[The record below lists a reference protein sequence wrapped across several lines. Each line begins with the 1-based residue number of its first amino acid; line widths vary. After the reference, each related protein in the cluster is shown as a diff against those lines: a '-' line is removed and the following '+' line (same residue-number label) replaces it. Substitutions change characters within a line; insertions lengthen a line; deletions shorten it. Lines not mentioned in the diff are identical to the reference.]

1 MLQANHINLLMIR
14 CNVCNY
20 QFRSD
25 NCTRCSKCE
34 GETSIPILNPFE
46 KESLIALVQ
55 SNPYRNDRYDNW
67 NYNHYQE
74 KMEFRD
80 RFKVLLQNLEWY
92 DHSRITMQA
101 CWIALFIVKE
111 RNHNIIFALSFFEDA
126 FADALPK
133 KKAEMED
140 AIFIDIWERNQQT

>member
-1 MLQANHINLLMIR
+1 MLQANHINLLMLR
-14 CNVCNY
+14 CNKCHY
-20 QFRSD
+20 QIRSD
-25 NCTRCSKCE
+25 LHVLCPQC
-34 GETSIPILNPFE
+34 GEDTSPPLLHTFE
-46 KESLIALVQ
+46 RESLLALVQ

-111 RNHNIIFALSFFEDA
+111 RNHNIVFALSFFEDA

-140 AIFIDIWERNQQT
+140 AISIDIWERNQQT